1 MRVVAHVST
10 NGSSVGAAAAASA
23 RPFWERPFDGG
34 GPLRFGKDSL
44 YHTRLVIIISAP
56 RWIGRPKK
64 TTRAGAAAFVVVVPR
79 REGEVA
85 RPSAFAPSPP
95 RDHATSPSTLSAED
109 PMLPL
114 LSRGFACACVRGRT
128 KLEKVRRR
136 PAGRGLPLIGKVWF
150 RPLQERDWFEIFR
163 VPRSRGRGRPFSR
176 GKSGRGPTHT
186 HAHTYPPVHILVGG
200 IDVDTAPREE
210 ELKVIRSCLFLARN
224 SVDGDRGDGGWGG
237 NGCNSYSNSY
247 EVSHG

>member
-114 LSRGFACACVRGRT
+114 LSRGFARACVCEAGQNS
-128 KLEKVRRR
+128 RRCVAGR
-136 PAGRGLPLIGKVWF
+136 PAGGSRLLAKFGSV
-150 RPLQERDWFEIFR
+150 
-163 VPRSRGRGRPFSR
+163 RSRSATGLRYFGSR
-176 GKSGRGPTHT
+176 GPADGDGLFREASLAGALHTHT
-186 HAHTYPPVHILVGG
+186 HTHTRQCTY
-200 IDVDTAPREE
+200 
-210 ELKVIRSCLFLARN
+210 
-224 SVDGDRGDGGWGG
+224 W
-237 NGCNSYSNSY
+237 
-247 EVSHG
+247 